1 MYDLADWGSPVRQD
15 WAQQRERMAARLPS
29 SLVRVIRSRARAQ
42 GVSTQAM
49 VQQLLS
55 EALGV
60 SNVPHSA
67 DPVPVTFD

>member
-1 MYDLADWGSPVRQD
+1 MYDLADWGTPVRQD
-15 WAQQRERMAARLPS
+15 WAQQRERMTARLPS

-42 GVSTQAM
+42 GVSTQTM
-49 VQQLLS
+49 MQQLLC

-60 SNVPHSA
+60 PTIQHSA